1 MSSIRDCLVVVN
13 LMMEVEKQDFAISS
27 FPSEFVFL
35 TQGNM
40 NFSGKQNL
48 TILQLAYLKQTMIMR
63 KMKTTHS
70 GKSFLF
76 MNRERESEREIER

>member
-1 MSSIRDCLVVVN
+1 
-13 LMMEVEKQDFAISS
+13 
-27 FPSEFVFL
+27 
-35 TQGNM
+35 M

-48 TILQLAYLKQTMIMR
+48 TVLQLAYLKQTMIMR

-76 MNRERESEREIER
+76 MNRERDREIKKKREKERKKSAFKSLPDPFKRMFL